1 MLVIDVIANTFG
13 DHIITFFFRT
23 GGKGKLYQFVRIRQ
37 TIFIEYQSCRCY
49 DEETTKIVFS
59 PETEAAV
66 MAKRAM
72 QQAVWT
78 AIGLTVARLLL
89 IWFEAWTIAKYQSLI
104 LTFFGGFSIS
114 FSGSRGRNLM

>member
-1 MLVIDVIANTFG
+1 
-13 DHIITFFFRT
+13 
-23 GGKGKLYQFVRIRQ
+23 
-37 TIFIEYQSCRCY
+37 
-49 DEETTKIVFS
+49 
-59 PETEAAV
+59 

-89 IWFEAWTIAKYQSLI
+89 IWFEAWTISKYQSLI

-114 FSGSRGRNLM
+114 FLLFLLVD

>member
-1 MLVIDVIANTFG
+1 
-13 DHIITFFFRT
+13 
-23 GGKGKLYQFVRIRQ
+23 
-37 TIFIEYQSCRCY
+37 
-49 DEETTKIVFS
+49 
-59 PETEAAV
+59 

-104 LTFFGGFSIS
+104 LTFFGDFSIS
-114 FSGSRGRNLM
+114 FLLFLLVDEITERTAAKKRRREHSVDALRQ

>member
-1 MLVIDVIANTFG
+1 
-13 DHIITFFFRT
+13 
-23 GGKGKLYQFVRIRQ
+23 
-37 TIFIEYQSCRCY
+37 
-49 DEETTKIVFS
+49 
-59 PETEAAV
+59 

-104 LTFFGGFSIS
+104 MTFFGGFSVS
-114 FSGSRGRNLM
+114 FLLFLLVDEITEKTAARRKRREGSVDALGQQ